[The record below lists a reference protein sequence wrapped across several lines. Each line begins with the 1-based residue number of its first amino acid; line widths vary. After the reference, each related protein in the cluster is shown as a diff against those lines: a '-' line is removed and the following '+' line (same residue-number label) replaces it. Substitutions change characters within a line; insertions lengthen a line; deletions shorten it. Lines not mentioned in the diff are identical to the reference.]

1 MGQKT
6 NPIGLR
12 IAVNHD
18 WRSKWYAGKK
28 EFGKLLTED
37 REIRDLL
44 KKKLESASVPQI
56 LIERAASRCRITIL
70 TARPGIVIGRKGAEI
85 DKLKE
90 ELSKMTGKEIYVD
103 IVEVK
108 TPEIDAQLVAE
119 NVALQ
124 LERRVSFRRAM
135 KKALQ
140 TAKDFGAE
148 GIKIRCAGR
157 LGGAELARVE
167 QYHWGR
173 VPLHTLRANID
184 YGFAEANTV
193 YGKLGIKCWICKGDT
208 KPQKPAQPQPAAA
221 CRCASD
227 HSRFNRD
234 FVMPLMPERVKYRK
248 MHRGNRA
255 GLATRG
261 QTVAFGEYGLM
272 ALERCWLDTKQIEAA
287 RVAIARNMKRHGKMW
302 IRIFPQKSFTKKP
315 LETRMGKGKGPLE
328 SWVAVIRPANVLFEV
343 DGVTEAVARES
354 LRLAATKLP
363 IKTKFISRHR
373 DRKPD

>member
-12 IAVNHD
+12 VAVNHD

-37 REIRDLL
+37 RKIRELL
-44 KKKLESASVPQI
+44 KKKLESASVPRV
-56 LIERAASRCRITIL
+56 LIERAASRCRITII

-85 DKLKE
+85 DKIKE
-90 ELSKMTGKEIYVD
+90 ELAKMTGKEIYVD

-108 TPEIDAQLVAE
+108 QPEIEAQLVAE

-140 TAKDFGAE
+140 TAKDFGAQ

-173 VPLHTLRANID
+173 VPLHTLRAEID

-193 YGKLGIKCWICKGDT
+193 YGKLGIKCWVCKGDRQQDRGQAA
-208 KPQKPAQPQPAAA
+208 KPPGQASGAQEFAASAPAPAQA
-221 CRCASD
+221 
-227 HSRFNRD
+227 
-234 FVMPLMPERVKYRK
+234 
-248 MHRGNRA
+248 
-255 GLATRG
+255 
-261 QTVAFGEYGLM
+261 
-272 ALERCWLDTKQIEAA
+272 
-287 RVAIARNMKRHGKMW
+287 
-302 IRIFPQKSFTKKP
+302 
-315 LETRMGKGKGPLE
+315 
-328 SWVAVIRPANVLFEV
+328 
-343 DGVTEAVARES
+343 
-354 LRLAATKLP
+354 
-363 IKTKFISRHR
+363 
-373 DRKPD
+373 

>member
-12 IAVNHD
+12 VGVNKD
-18 WRSKWYAGKK
+18 WRSKWFAGKK
-28 EFGKLLTED
+28 EFGLLLNED
-37 REIRDLL
+37 RQIRTLL
-44 KKKLESASVPQI
+44 KKKLETASVPKI
-56 LIERAASRCRITIL
+56 LIERATNRCRVTIL
-70 TARPGIVIGRKGAEI
+70 TARPGVVIGRKGAEI

-90 ELSKMTGKEIYVD
+90 ELSRMTGKEVYVD

-108 TPEIDAQLVAE
+108 TPELDAQLVAE

-184 YGFAEANTV
+184 YGFAEALTV
-193 YGKLGIKCWICKGDT
+193 YGKLGIKCWICRGEN
-208 KPQKPAQPQPAAA
+208 KPQKKEQPTTPAEPLPA
-221 CRCASD
+221 
-227 HSRFNRD
+227 
-234 FVMPLMPERVKYRK
+234 K
-248 MHRGNRA
+248 
-255 GLATRG
+255 
-261 QTVAFGEYGLM
+261 
-272 ALERCWLDTKQIEAA
+272 
-287 RVAIARNMKRHGKMW
+287 
-302 IRIFPQKSFTKKP
+302 
-315 LETRMGKGKGPLE
+315 
-328 SWVAVIRPANVLFEV
+328 
-343 DGVTEAVARES
+343 
-354 LRLAATKLP
+354 
-363 IKTKFISRHR
+363 
-373 DRKPD
+373 

>member
-12 IAVNHD
+12 IAVTRD

-37 REIRDLL
+37 REIRTLL
-44 KKKLESASVPQI
+44 KKKLETASVPQI
-56 LIERAASRCRITIL
+56 RIERAANRCRITIQ

-85 DKLKE
+85 DKIKE

-108 TPEIDAQLVAE
+108 NPELDAQLVAE

-135 KKALQ
+135 KKAVQ

-173 VPLHTLRANID
+173 VPLHTLRATID
-184 YGFAEANTV
+184 YGFAEALTV
-193 YGKLGIKCWICKGDT
+193 YGKLGIKCWICRGEN
-208 KPQKPAQPQPAAA
+208 KPQKAQPPQQ
-221 CRCASD
+221 
-227 HSRFNRD
+227 
-234 FVMPLMPERVKYRK
+234 V
-248 MHRGNRA
+248 
-255 GLATRG
+255 
-261 QTVAFGEYGLM
+261 
-272 ALERCWLDTKQIEAA
+272 EA
-287 RVAIARNMKRHGKMW
+287 M
-302 IRIFPQKSFTKKP
+302 
-315 LETRMGKGKGPLE
+315 
-328 SWVAVIRPANVLFEV
+328 
-343 DGVTEAVARES
+343 
-354 LRLAATKLP
+354 P
-363 IKTKFISRHR
+363 IK
-373 DRKPD
+373 

>member
-12 IAVNHD
+12 VAVNKD
-18 WRSKWYAGKK
+18 WRSKWYSPKK
-28 EFGKLLTED
+28 EFGSLLAED
-37 REIRDLL
+37 RKIREIL
-44 KKKLESASVPQI
+44 KKKLETASVPKI

-70 TARPGIVIGRKGAEI
+70 TARPGVVIGRKGSEI

-103 IVEVK
+103 IMEIK
-108 TPEIDAQLVAE
+108 SPEIDAQLVAE

-140 TAKDFGAE
+140 TAKDFGAD

-167 QYHWGR
+167 KYHWGR

-193 YGKLGIKCWICKGDT
+193 YGKLGVKCWICKGEN
-208 KPQKPAQPQPAAA
+208 KPQKKEQQAPA
-221 CRCASD
+221 
-227 HSRFNRD
+227 
-234 FVMPLMPERVKYRK
+234 VVE
-248 MHRGNRA
+248 
-255 GLATRG
+255 
-261 QTVAFGEYGLM
+261 
-272 ALERCWLDTKQIEAA
+272 
-287 RVAIARNMKRHGKMW
+287 
-302 IRIFPQKSFTKKP
+302 
-315 LETRMGKGKGPLE
+315 
-328 SWVAVIRPANVLFEV
+328 
-343 DGVTEAVARES
+343 
-354 LRLAATKLP
+354 LAAN
-363 IKTKFISRHR
+363 
-373 DRKPD
+373 